1 MIENTY
7 GKAKQVIC
15 DNCGDGFE
23 VGCWSEARKRMSEEG
38 WKTRKVKGEYVQY
51 CPECEGKP

>member
-38 WKTRKVKGEYVQY
+38 WKTRKVKGGV
-51 CPECEGKP
+51 CAILPRM